1 MGILF
6 SDSLT
11 DSQKQAIQN
20 TFQQFQHPSLQKDL
34 VSLNAIKKLKKA
46 VRRYVLKSACRL
58 LGILHSNNSRALSPQ
73 NFSH

>member
-20 TFQQFQHPSLQKDL
+20 TFQQFQHPSLQKD
-34 VSLNAIKKLKKA
+34 
-46 VRRYVLKSACRL
+46 
-58 LGILHSNNSRALSPQ
+58 SRQPKCYQ
-73 NFSH
+73 KN